1 MAVALRHVGST
12 GVADAKR
19 RYLDASNAD
28 GRGGSHSTGVRYWV
42 VFHVHGLGVSPVP
55 DARRTDYDYMVMW
68 EDRLEDMVV
77 WIITFQPYGN
87 FVSAKS
93 AVKYASSVRG
103 WVSRFYRCTLGLGA
117 KGGRIGDIAKGA
129 MRLIDHPPPV
139 ERLGVSPAQL
149 SAAWRRRYG
158 AVAGRRMSLMASSMW
173 RSATSFGISALA
185 RACEFALDDGEAFDM
200 TQHITPADVTFF
212 CRDGVRHAKVLMR
225 KRKDLRVLRGKH
237 STVVLAG
244 GGVHYDAVQELWE
257 WIEARRAAGLPDDG
271 PLWCWESGDAISVTQ
286 VRNEVKA
293 LMAAIG
299 LDPAL
304 YGGHSLR
311 IGGAT
316 AALAAGVSPTLI
328 RLMGRW
334 SSDVYEIYCRMSLQ
348 AALGVGAAI
357 ASADVST
364 FEGGF
369 AEEHLE
375 LQPDEVAEFRRAFD
389 STGVGEGMEDLD

>member
-1 MAVALRHVGST
+1 MAVALRQASGD
-12 GVADAKR
+12 GIADAKR
-19 RYLDASNAD
+19 QYLDASNAD

-42 VFHVHGLGVSPVP
+42 VYSVYGLGVSPIP
-55 DARRTDYDYMVMW
+55 DARRTDWEYLVRW

-77 WIITFQPYGN
+77 WIITFKPYGN
-87 FVSAKS
+87 FVSVKS

-103 WVSRFYRCTLGLGA
+103 WVHRHYRCVLGLGA
-117 KGGRIGDIAKGA
+117 KGGRVPDIARGA
-129 MRLIDHPPPV
+129 ARLIEQPPPR

-149 SAAWRRRYG
+149 RAAWSRRYG
-158 AVAGRRMSLMASSMW
+158 EATGRRMAIMVARMW
-173 RSATSFGISALA
+173 RSATSFGVVALA
-185 RACEFALDDGEAFDM
+185 RGCEFALDDGETFDV
-200 TQHITPADVTFF
+200 TQHVTPRDVTFF
-212 CRDGVRHAKVLMR
+212 YKDGVRHAKVQMR

-244 GGVHYDAVQELWE
+244 GGGHFDVVRELWE
-257 WIEARRAAGLPDDG
+257 WIEARREAGLPDDG
-271 PLWCWESGDAISVTQ
+271 PLWCWESGAAIDVTQ

-293 LMAAIG
+293 LMEAIG

-304 YGGHSLR
+304 YGAHSLR

-316 AALAAGVSPTLI
+316 AALAAGVPPTLI

-357 ASADVST
+357 ASADVAT

-375 LQPDEVAEFRRAFD
+375 LQPAEVAEYRRVFD
-389 STGVGEGMEDLD
+389 SVGVGDGMEELD